1 MNENKRCNEL
11 GTKNDTDYKKFLKS
25 KEIISK
31 PSGFDCDNFNENL
44 FEWQADIV
52 KWALKKGKAAL
63 FEDCGLG
70 KTFCQLEWA
79 QKVHKKTNKPVI
91 IFAPLSVAEQTKR
104 EAVKFGIDNVKVVRD
119 MESVINGINVTNY
132 EILEHFDCSVFSGV
146 VLDESSILKSYTS
159 KTKQLLVDSFKDTPY
174 KLCCTATPA
183 PNDYM
188 EMGNHAD
195 FLGIMSRA
203 EMLATFFVH
212 DGGDTA
218 KWRLKGHAKKD
229 FFAWVASWACCLKKP
244 SDIGYNDKGFELP
257 QLNVEHVVV
266 ETGMSED
273 VDGQLS
279 LVAQPTLTL
288 NERRKARTDSIVQRV
303 EKTLDLCVEAVKNGE
318 QILIWCD
325 LNSEQDE
332 LEKRLGERCFSVR
345 GATSD
350 SKKIEYEQRW
360 RDGERSFFVTKPKIF
375 GYGLNWQNCN
385 NVVFCG
391 LSDSFE
397 NYYQAVRRCWRYGQE
412 KPVNVWI
419 VTSENEGAVK
429 QNVLRKQKETEEMQ
443 QELIK
448 YTQDILTQEIRC
460 TTRET
465 ETYIALER
473 VLIPVWLKSM

>member
-1 MNENKRCNEL
+1 MSNDLEFENWKDE
-11 GTKNDTDYKKFLKS
+11 YEKFLSK
-25 KEIISK
+25 KEIIST
-31 PSGFDCDNFNENL
+31 PCGFEADNFNPML
-44 FEWQADIV
+44 FDWQADIV
-52 KWALKKGKAAL
+52 RWALKKGKAAL

-79 QKVHKKTNKPVI
+79 KKVQEKTGKPVI

-104 EAVKFGIDNVKVVRD
+104 EADKFGIDNVRVVRN

-159 KTKQLLVDSFKDTPY
+159 KTRAQLIENFKETPY

-183 PNDYM
+183 PNDFM

-195 FLGIMSRA
+195 FLGIMSRS

-229 FFAWVASWACCLKKP
+229 FFSWVASWACCLKKP
-244 SDIGYNDKGFELP
+244 SDIGYDDKGFELP
-257 QLNVEHVVV
+257 MLNVEHVVV

-273 VDGQLS
+273 LDGQLS

-288 NERRKARTDSIVQRV
+288 NERRKARTDSITQRV
-303 EKTLDLCVEAVKNGE
+303 EKALEVSNEAVKRGE
-318 QILIWCD
+318 QVLIWCD
-325 LNSEQDE
+325 LNSEQDD

-345 GATSD
+345 GATTD

-360 RDGERSFFVTKPKIF
+360 RDGERPFFITKPKIF

-412 KPVNVWI
+412 NPVNVWI

-448 YTQDILTQEIRC
+448 YTQEILTQDVRC

-465 ETYIALER
+465 ETYIAVER